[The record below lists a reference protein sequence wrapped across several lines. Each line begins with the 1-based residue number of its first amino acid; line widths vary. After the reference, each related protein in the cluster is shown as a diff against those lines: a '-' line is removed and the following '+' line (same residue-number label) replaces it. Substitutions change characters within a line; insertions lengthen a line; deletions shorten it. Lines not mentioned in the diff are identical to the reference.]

1 VTAPLCA
8 TVALAGWIVAWLAG
22 CGSSGIKNTGAVP
35 IEDRAPSLTADA
47 ELADAPGNRNGQRR
61 RRERRR
67 TQSTRPLGCAL
78 WMPSALI
85 HGLQ

>member
-1 VTAPLCA
+1 
-8 TVALAGWIVAWLAG
+8 
-22 CGSSGIKNTGAVP
+22 VP